1 MVDEYDRRNKFRA
14 DEEMGPR
21 PYQEAIGEFKSMAF
35 IEVKN
40 YKPTNKAQSGIDE
53 QMQREL
59 EKEGFKQIKVHIS
72 NHFQL

>member
-53 QMQREL
+53 QM
-59 EKEGFKQIKVHIS
+59 
-72 NHFQL
+72 